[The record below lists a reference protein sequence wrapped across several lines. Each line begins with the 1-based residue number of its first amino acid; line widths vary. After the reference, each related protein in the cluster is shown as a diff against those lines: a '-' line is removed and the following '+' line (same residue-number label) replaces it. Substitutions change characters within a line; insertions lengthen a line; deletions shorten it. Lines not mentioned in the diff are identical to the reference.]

1 MVFLF
6 TKKLTTCFCF
16 HFWWYFKVSLF
27 ILEEKWQ
34 AVADTHIVSE
44 QTDNKVYNW
53 VIKSHKKGNIVN
65 CQLPINGMGDTWSLV
80 SRWFDK
86 SPSMLL
92 LFQFMLIA
100 ACTYLSFMERLAKQI
115 EVYQF
120 FELMH
125 EKLQNQMRQK
135 YVQRAIASCQVG
147 QSSCSTWAWLAQNSR
162 IKELWGQLSLM
173 TVASNLSLSIKMSQP
188 LTKSYI

>member
-1 MVFLF
+1 MWNLQTRNLDIYWPCHGNLQQVLMVFLF

-16 HFWWYFKVSLF
+16 HFLWYFKVSLF

-53 VIKSHKKGNIVN
+53 VIKSHKKGNMVN

-100 ACTYLSFMERLAKQI
+100 TCTYLSFLEHLAKQI

-120 FELMH
+120 LH
-125 EKLQNQMRQK
+125 
-135 YVQRAIASCQVG
+135 
-147 QSSCSTWAWLAQNSR
+147 
-162 IKELWGQLSLM
+162 
-173 TVASNLSLSIKMSQP
+173 SLSWCMKSCKTKWDKNMFSGP
-188 LTKSYI
+188 LHRVRWVKVHAVRGHDSPKTQG